1 MDGGGDDVDH
11 LVDVG
16 VGHDHLDPHLRH
28 EVDGVLGAPEGL
40 GLAALAVLGA
50 LLAIDCLS
58 LVGAATWS
66 DPARS
71 PHLGAVHQARHRGVV
86 DSQRS
91 PLTEPG
97 DLPPAAALVAAVLV
111 VVMVAVATRRP
122 ALVQDRSRR
131 SRGPPSLRFAG
142 VRL

>member
-1 MDGGGDDVDH
+1 MDGG
-11 LVDVG
+11 
-16 VGHDHLDPHLRH
+16 
-28 EVDGVLGAPEGL
+28 ATAGL
-40 GLAALAVLGA
+40 GRLRIPRPRSRRHARARLTVAAAALAVLGA
-50 LLAIDCLS
+50 LLAIDCLN

-86 DSQRS
+86 DTQRS
-91 PLTEPG
+91 PLSEPG

-122 ALVQDRSRR
+122 ALVHDRTRR

>member
-1 MDGGGDDVDH
+1 MDGGAAAGP
-11 LVDVG
+11 G
-16 VGHDHLDPHLRH
+16 RLRIPRPGSRRRARARLT
-28 EVDGVLGAPEGL
+28 VAAV
-40 GLAALAVLGA
+40 ALAVLGA
-50 LLAIDCLS
+50 LLAIDCLN

-71 PHLGAVHQARHRGVV
+71 PHLGAIHQARHRGVL
-86 DSQRS
+86 DTQRS
-91 PLTEPG
+91 PLSEPG

-122 ALVQDRSRR
+122 ALVQDRTRR

>member
-1 MDGGGDDVDH
+1 MDGGAAAGP
-11 LVDVG
+11 G
-16 VGHDHLDPHLRH
+16 RLRIPRPGSRRRARARLT
-28 EVDGVLGAPEGL
+28 VAA
-40 GLAALAVLGA
+40 AALAVLGA
-50 LLAIDCLS
+50 LLAIDCLN

-71 PHLGAVHQARHRGVV
+71 PHLGAIHQARHRGVL
-86 DSQRS
+86 DTQRS
-91 PLTEPG
+91 PLSEPG

-111 VVMVAVATRRP
+111 VVMVAVATRCP
-122 ALVQDRSRR
+122 ALVQDRKCR

>member
-1 MDGGGDDVDH
+1 MDGGAAAGP
-11 LVDVG
+11 G
-16 VGHDHLDPHLRH
+16 RLRIPRPGSRRRARARLT
-28 EVDGVLGAPEGL
+28 VAA
-40 GLAALAVLGA
+40 AALAVLGA
-50 LLAIDCLS
+50 LLAIDCLN

-71 PHLGAVHQARHRGVV
+71 PHLGAIHQARHRGVL
-86 DSQRS
+86 DTQRS
-91 PLTEPG
+91 PLSEPA

-122 ALVQDRSRR
+122 ALVQDRTCR

>member
-1 MDGGGDDVDH
+1 MDGGAAAGP
-11 LVDVG
+11 G
-16 VGHDHLDPHLRH
+16 RLRIPRPGSRRRARARLT
-28 EVDGVLGAPEGL
+28 VAA
-40 GLAALAVLGA
+40 AALAVLGA
-50 LLAIDCLS
+50 LLAIDCLN

-71 PHLGAVHQARHRGVV
+71 PHLGAIHQARHRGVL
-86 DSQRS
+86 DTQRS
-91 PLTEPG
+91 PLSEPG

-122 ALVQDRSRR
+122 ALVQDRTRR

>member
-1 MDGGGDDVDH
+1 MDGGAAAGP
-11 LVDVG
+11 G
-16 VGHDHLDPHLRH
+16 RLRIPRPGSRRRARARLT
-28 EVDGVLGAPEGL
+28 VAA
-40 GLAALAVLGA
+40 AALAVLGA
-50 LLAIDCLS
+50 LLAIDCLN

-71 PHLGAVHQARHRGVV
+71 PHLGAIHQARHRGVL
-86 DSQRS
+86 DTQRS
-91 PLTEPG
+91 PLSEPA

-122 ALVQDRSRR
+122 ALVQDRTRR